1 MQNAGLKKTASL
13 MAALW
18 HYTAPRGDWR
28 IRIRIFSA
36 FSALVASRGSNII
49 TPLLYGAAVDLVNAE
64 SGFSLTILLLLIA
77 GYALSRLGQQVF
89 AELKQYLFAAVA
101 QRAVRGAAIKAFA
114 YLHRLSLQFHLDRQT
129 GGLTRAIDRG
139 AKGNRIPADNR
150 VLRGAALAG

>member
-64 SGFSLTILLLLIA
+64 SGACPICAMFLPFFSR
-77 GYALSRLGQQVF
+77 SRIVGWINPSQVGQF
-89 AELKQYLFAAVA
+89 
-101 QRAVRGAAIKAFA
+101 R
-114 YLHRLSLQFHLDRQT
+114 
-129 GGLTRAIDRG
+129 
-139 AKGNRIPADNR
+139 
-150 VLRGAALAG
+150 

>member
-77 GYALSRLGQQVF
+77 G
-89 AELKQYLFAAVA
+89 
-101 QRAVRGAAIKAFA
+101 
-114 YLHRLSLQFHLDRQT
+114 LSLIH
-129 GGLTRAIDRG
+129 I
-139 AKGNRIPADNR
+139 
-150 VLRGAALAG
+150 